1 MLRFIKHNLTEI
13 IGIEMYPVIS
23 LIIFVGFFTFMLY
36 RVWRMKKEDI
46 DHLGAI
52 PLEESD
58 NNTKF

>member
-13 IGIEMYPVIS
+13 IGVEMYPVVS
-23 LIIFVGFFTFMLY
+23 LIIFVGFFTFMLF

-46 DHLGAI
+46 DHLGSF

-58 NNTKF
+58 KNIKF